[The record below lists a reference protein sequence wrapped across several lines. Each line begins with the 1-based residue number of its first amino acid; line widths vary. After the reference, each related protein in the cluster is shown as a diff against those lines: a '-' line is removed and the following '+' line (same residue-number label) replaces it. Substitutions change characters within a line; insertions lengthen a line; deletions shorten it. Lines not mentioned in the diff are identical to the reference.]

1 MSKITC
7 DICGTTYAQTA
18 PCCPI
23 CGNSRNSDIDAQME
37 NLIPNEEEEISFSG
51 RKREIFDFD
60 EVNSEVYE
68 DDYHTCEESDGEE
81 PSGQNTF
88 LIIALTVL
96 IALMLIAAGYIFVRF
111 YLPNM
116 GGEPTIPATTAAVT
130 ESVTEATT
138 EPSIPCE
145 NLVMTSGASAILS
158 AEGQN
163 FLLHVQAQPGNTTD
177 KILYTSG
184 NEAIATVTED
194 GRITAVSEGDTIIY
208 IACGKQTLECPVTV
222 QYVADTKPPEIDIT
236 PPAPVV
242 AEDVPQQ
249 TEPEETVPAQTTP
262 EETTA
267 APTRTDVVLKLKKTD
282 VQLGAYLQFTLELD
296 CDLKPEEVEWSSE
309 HPYIATVDEKGLV
322 KSVMPGT
329 TVITAKY
336 GDQTAQCTVRCI
348 KDLK

>member
-23 CGNSRNSDIDAQME
+23 CGNSRNVGADME
-37 NLIPNEEEEISFSG
+37 LEDLIPGEEEADFYPNK
-51 RKREIFDFD
+51 KREIFDFD

-68 DDYHTCEESDGEE
+68 DDYHTCEESDDQE
-81 PSGQNTF
+81 PSGPNTF

-96 IALMLIAAGYIFVRF
+96 IATMLIAAGFIFVRF
-111 YLPNM
+111 YLPNR
-116 GGEPTIPATTAAVT
+116 GGEPTIPVNTVT
-130 ESVTEATT
+130 ETEPITEATT
-138 EPSIPCE
+138 EPTVPCE

-158 AEGQN
+158 AEGQH
-163 FLLHVQAQPGNTTD
+163 FLLHVQAKPENTTD
-177 KILYTSG
+177 KIIYTSAD
-184 NEAIATVTED
+184 EAIATVTED
-194 GRITAVSEGDTIIY
+194 GRITAVSEGETIIY
-208 IACGKQTLECPVTV
+208 IACGVRTLECPVIV
-222 QYVADTKPPEIDIT
+222 KYVEDTTPPEIDIT
-236 PPAPVV
+236 PPAQVV

-249 TEPEETVPAQTTP
+249 TEPEETQAVP

-267 APTRTDVVLKLKKTD
+267 SPSVKDVVLKLKKTD

-296 CDLKPEEVEWSSE
+296 CDLAPEEVQWSSE

-329 TVITAKY
+329 TVITATY

>member
-194 GRITAVSEGDTIIY
+194 GRITAVSEGETIIY
-208 IACGKQTLECPVTV
+208 IACGTRTLECPVIV
-222 QYVADTKPPEIDIT
+222 KYVEDTTPPEIDIT
-236 PPAPVV
+236 PPAQVV

-249 TEPEETVPAQTTP
+249 TEPAQTVDSQTTP
-262 EETTA
+262 EETS
-267 APTRTDVVLKLKKTD
+267 APVRTDVVLKLKKTD

-296 CDLKPEEVEWSSE
+296 CDLEPEEVQWSSE
-309 HPYIATVDEKGLV
+309 HPHIATVDEKGLV

>member
-23 CGNSRNSDIDAQME
+23 CGNSRNSGVDMQME
-37 NLIPNEEEEISFSG
+37 DLILNEEEEGFYPSK
-51 RKREIFDFD
+51 KREIFDFD

-68 DDYHTCEESDGEE
+68 DDYHTYDEGEAQE
-81 PSGQNTF
+81 PSGPNTF
-88 LIIALTVL
+88 LIIALTAL
-96 IALMLIAAGYIFVRF
+96 IATMLIAAGFIFARF
-111 YLPNM
+111 YLPNR
-116 GGEPTIPATTAAVT
+116 GGEPTIPATTVAET
-130 ESVTEATT
+130 EPTTEATT
-138 EPSIPCE
+138 ESSVPCE
-145 NLVMTSGASAILS
+145 DLVMTSGASAILS

-163 FLLHVQAQPGNTTD
+163 FLLHVQAKPENTTD
-177 KILYTSG
+177 KIIYTSAD
-184 NEAIATVTED
+184 EAIATVTED
-194 GRITAVSEGDTIIY
+194 GRITAVSEGETIIY
-208 IACGKQTLECPVTV
+208 IACGTRTLECPVIV
-222 QYVADTKPPEIDIT
+222 KYVEDTTPPEIDIT
-236 PPAPVV
+236 PPAQVV

-249 TEPEETVPAQTTP
+249 TEPAQTVDSQTTP
-262 EETTA
+262 EETS
-267 APTRTDVVLKLKKTD
+267 APVRTDVVLKLKKTD

-296 CDLKPEEVEWSSE
+296 CDLEPEEVQWSSE
-309 HPYIATVDEKGLV
+309 HPHIATVDERGLV

>member
-23 CGNSRNSDIDAQME
+23 CGNSRNLGVDAQME
-37 NLIPNEEEEISFSG
+37 NLIPDGEENAFYPSK
-51 RKREIFDFD
+51 KREIFDFD

-68 DDYHTCEESDGEE
+68 DDHRTYEGDEDEE

-88 LIIALTVL
+88 LIILLTVL
-96 IALMLIAAGYIFVRF
+96 IAAMLIAAGFIFARF
-111 YLPNM
+111 YLSNK
-116 GGEPTIPATTAAVT
+116 GGEPTIPVSTAAET
-130 ESVTEATT
+130 EPAIEATT
-138 EPSIPCE
+138 EPAIPCE
-145 NLVMTSGASAILS
+145 DLVMTSGANAQLS

-163 FLLHVQAQPGNTTD
+163 FLLHVQAKPENTTD
-177 KILYTSG
+177 RIIYTSG
-184 NEAIATVTED
+184 DEAIATVTED
-194 GRITAVSEGDTIIY
+194 GRITAVSEGETIIY
-208 IACGKQTLECPVTV
+208 IACGKRTLECPVIV
-222 QYVADTKPPEIDIT
+222 KYVEDTTPPEIDIT
-236 PPAPVV
+236 PPDQVV

-249 TEPEETVPAQTTP
+249 TEPEETQTVS

-267 APTRTDVVLKLKKTD
+267 APVRTDVVLKLKKTD

-296 CDLKPEEVEWSSE
+296 CDLEPEEVEWTSE